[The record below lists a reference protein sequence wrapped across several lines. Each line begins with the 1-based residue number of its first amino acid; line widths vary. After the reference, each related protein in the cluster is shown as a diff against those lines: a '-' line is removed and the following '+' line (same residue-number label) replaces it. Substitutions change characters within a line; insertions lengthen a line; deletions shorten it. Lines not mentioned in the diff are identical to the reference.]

1 MANRSPAFTPAWIY
15 GKISDMSFNP
25 DQRQLGQIKIVL
37 FTLCLLP
44 FVRLLWAAYTDD
56 FGPNPVEFVQRWTG
70 TWTFNLLLITLC
82 VTPLRAMTQM
92 HWLTRLRRMLGLFCF
107 FYVVLHFLSFI
118 GFDHAFEIDDIAK
131 DIFKRPFV
139 TVGFAA
145 FLLLIPLA
153 ATSNNWAIRKLG
165 GRKWQ
170 DLHRNIYLISILACV
185 HYFWLV
191 KATAL
196 LWPLAY
202 SLAVAA
208 LLGWR
213 IRERKRKAIP
223 VPRFQDAK
231 PLKFFKQKPD

>member
-1 MANRSPAFTPAWIY
+1 
-15 GKISDMSFNP
+15 MSFNA
-25 DQRQLGQIKIVL
+25 DARRMGLIKLAVFIV
-37 FTLCLLP
+37 CLLP
-44 FVRLLWAAYTDD
+44 LGRLLWAAYSDD

-70 TWTFNLLLITLC
+70 SWTFNLLLITLC
-82 VTPLRAMTQM
+82 VTPLRTITQW
-92 HWLTRLRRMLGLFCF
+92 HWLLRLRRMLGLFCF
-107 FYVVLHFLSFI
+107 FYACLHFLSFI
-118 GFDHAFEIDDIAK
+118 GFDHAFEINDIAK

-139 TVGFAA
+139 SVGFAA
-145 FLLLIPLA
+145 FILLIPLA
-153 ATSNNWAIRKLG
+153 ATSSNWAIRKLG

-170 DLHRNIYLISILACV
+170 ELHRNIYLIGILAAL

-202 SLAVAA
+202 SVALAI

-213 IRERKRKAIP
+213 IRERRRKAIP
-223 VPRFQDAK
+223 VPQFQSAK

>member
-1 MANRSPAFTPAWIY
+1 MPAWIY
-15 GKISDMSFNP
+15 ERISDMSFNP
-25 DQRQLGQIKIVL
+25 DNRQLGRIKLAL
-37 FTLCLLP
+37 FALCLLP
-44 FVRLLWAAYTDD
+44 AMRLLWAAYTGD

-107 FYVVLHFLSFI
+107 FYATLHFLSFI
-118 GFDHAFEIDDIAK
+118 GFDHDFVINDIAK

-139 TVGFAA
+139 TVGFTA
-145 FLLLIPLA
+145 FLLLLPLA
-153 ATSNNWAIRKLG
+153 ASSNNWAIRKLG

-170 DLHRNIYLISILACV
+170 ELHRNIYLISILACV

-196 LWPLAY
+196 LWPLGY
-202 SLAVAA
+202 SVAVAI

-223 VPRFQDAK
+223 VPQSAAVK
-231 PLKFFKQKPD
+231 PLKFFKQKPN

>member
-1 MANRSPAFTPAWIY
+1 MLAWIFANF
-15 GKISDMSFNP
+15 SDMTFNP
-25 DQRQLGQIKIVL
+25 DTRLLGRIKAAQFLI
-37 FTLCLLP
+37 CLLP
-44 FVRLLWAAYTDD
+44 LARLFWAAYTDD

-82 VTPLRAMTQM
+82 VTPLRAMTEW
-92 HWLTRLRRMLGLFCF
+92 HWLIRLRRMLGLFCF
-107 FYVVLHFLSFI
+107 FYAVLHFLSFI
-118 GFDHAFEIDDIAK
+118 GFDHAFDISDIAR
-131 DIFKRPFV
+131 DIGKRPFV

-153 ATSNNWAIRKLG
+153 ATSNQWAIRKLG

-170 DLHRNIYLISILACV
+170 ELHRNIYLISILACV

-202 SLAVAA
+202 STAVAL

-213 IRERKRKAIP
+213 IRERQRKAIP
-223 VPRFQDAK
+223 VPRFASAK
-231 PLKFFKQKPD
+231 PIKFFKQKPD